1 MNNKT
6 NRASIEKIEH
16 FGERY
21 TLVSGYQN
29 GQFVVAAYE
38 GQKQIKSLSSD
49 DMNSVSTYES
59 LKQWLSDKA
68 SHVK

>member
-6 NRASIEKIEH
+6 YKASIEKIEH
-16 FGERY
+16 FSERY

-38 GQKQIKSLSSD
+38 GQNQIKSLSSD
-49 DMNSVSTYES
+49 DMNAVSTYES

-68 SHVK
+68 SHEK